1 MFSKSSLSY
10 LDKVQIKK
18 LKLLTKNISEKKLR
32 SEVLKGNLP
41 RPQFALGLYMSFL
54 QSSQLNIRSI
64 TVLEFNFLD
73 DQDSIQDLIAYCKI
87 YKKIFSI
94 DFKIYSLRYSYTK
107 NKYSKY
113 DRLYLINN
121 IKNKS
126 KNFLRKNFSKY
137 FVDADKKKEINKI
150 INTNLKHSPIGFC
163 SFDLRNYSYTNKA
176 LSLLK
181 ENQEYFLPRTILY
194 FDHFFKSSFYEG
206 ENLSINKFNQT
217 SNKKISEIL
226 ELPEQLS
233 LHWQKWIFLAKRFKI
248 LSNFENSNY
257 QKKCEKFF

>member
-10 LDKVQIKK
+10 LNKNQIKK
-18 LKLLTKNISEKKLR
+18 LELLIKNLSEKKLR
-32 SEVLKGNLP
+32 SEALKGNLP

-54 QSSQLNIRSI
+54 QSSQLNIKNI

-73 DQDSIQDLIAYCKI
+73 DEESIKDLIAYCKI

-94 DFKIYSLRYSYTK
+94 DFKIYSLRYFYK
-107 NKYSKY
+107 ENKYSKY
-113 DRLYLINN
+113 DRLYLINS

-126 KNFLRKNFSKY
+126 KNYFKKNFSKY
-137 FVDADKKKEINKI
+137 FIDAEKKKEINKI
-150 INTNLKHSPIGFC
+150 ININLKQSPIGFC

-176 LSLLK
+176 INLLK
-181 ENQEYFLPRTILY
+181 ANQEYFLPRTILY
-194 FDHFFKSSFYEG
+194 FDHFFKSSCYEG
-206 ENLSINKFNQT
+206 ESLSIEKFNKT
-217 SNKKISEIL
+217 SEKKISEIL

-233 LHWQKWIFLAKRFKI
+233 LYWQKWIFLAKRFKI

>member
-1 MFSKSSLSY
+1 MFSKSSLRY
-10 LDKVQIKK
+10 LDKVQTKK

-32 SEVLKGNLP
+32 NEVLKGNLP

-54 QSSQLNIRSI
+54 QSSQLNIKSI

-73 DQDSIQDLIAYCKI
+73 DEDSIQDLVAYCKI

-94 DFKIYSLRYSYTK
+94 DFKIYTLRYSYTK

-137 FVDADKKKEINKI
+137 FVDADKKKEVNKI
-150 INTNLKHSPIGFC
+150 ININLKHSPIGFC

-194 FDHFFKSSFYEG
+194 FDHFFKSSSYEG
-206 ENLSINKFNQT
+206 ENQSINKFNQT
-217 SNKKISEIL
+217 SKKKISEIL

>member
-10 LDKVQIKK
+10 LDKVQTKK
-18 LKLLTKNISEKKLR
+18 LKILTKNISEKKLR
-32 SEVLKGNLP
+32 EELLKGNLP

-54 QSSQLNIRSI
+54 QSSQLNIKSI

-73 DQDSIQDLIAYCKI
+73 DEDSIQDLVAYCKI

-94 DFKIYSLRYSYTK
+94 DFKIYTLRYSYTK

-126 KNFLRKNFSKY
+126 KNFLRKKFSKY
-137 FVDADKKKEINKI
+137 FVDADKKKEVNKI
-150 INTNLKHSPIGFC
+150 ININLKHSPIGFC

-181 ENQEYFLPRTILY
+181 GNQEYFLPRTILY
-194 FDHFFKSSFYEG
+194 FDHFFKSSVYEG
-206 ENLSINKFNQT
+206 ENLSINEFNQT

-257 QKKCEKFF
+257 QKKCQKIF